1 METFKAENRNVWR
14 EWFERNAAIK
24 KEIKLIYYKKNSGK
38 ESISYDESVEEALCF
53 GWIDGIRNSVDEG
66 SYSIRF
72 TPRKSKSIW
81 SLINKNRVEKLI
93 TEGKMKP
100 EGLILVEIAKE
111 NGQWDDAYSMKEKN
125 EIPEDLKEA
134 LIANLEALE
143 FFETLS
149 PSNQFICIYRIKKL
163 KSAELRLERIK
174 KFISL
179 LEKKIKPANW

>member
-14 EWFERNAAIK
+14 EWLEKNAANK
-24 KEIKLIYYKKNSGK
+24 KEVKLIYYKKNSDK
-38 ESISYDESVEEALCF
+38 PSVSYEESVEEALCF
-53 GWIDGIRNSVDEG
+53 GWIDGVRNSVDEE
-66 SYSIRF
+66 SYSVRF
-72 TPRKSKSIW
+72 TPRKPKSIW
-81 SLINKNRVEKLI
+81 SVVNKNRVEKLI
-93 TEGKMKP
+93 VEGKMKP
-100 EGLILVEIAKE
+100 EGLILVEIAKG

-134 LIANLEALE
+134 LITNLEALE

-163 KSAELRLERIK
+163 KSTELRVERIK

-179 LEKKIKPANW
+179 LEKKIKPTDW